1 LFLVSPIL
9 GETDAEAQ
17 EKRDRRRA
25 KQAADLDYALAGM
38 SYLSGIDFSKFDL
51 DEPYPDLTGKS
62 NGHQSMVADYQ
73 RLGRGKTLREVAA
86 TRVAIE
92 SMELVGTPETV
103 AAQMGE
109 AMEYV
114 GGDGFLVAS
123 PVTRKNITE
132 IADALAPVLRRR
144 GLTRSSYSHEY
155 FRDNL
160 LEF

>member
-1 LFLVSPIL
+1 MAPVMVSWGSRAGRSARL
-9 GETDAEAQ
+9 CGANSADGMRAGLALCRC
-17 EKRDRRRA
+17 RDMASAR
-25 KQAADLDYALAGM
+25 
-38 SYLSGIDFSKFDL
+38 S
-51 DEPYPDLTGKS
+51 
-62 NGHQSMVADYQ
+62 VADRFGSKILQ